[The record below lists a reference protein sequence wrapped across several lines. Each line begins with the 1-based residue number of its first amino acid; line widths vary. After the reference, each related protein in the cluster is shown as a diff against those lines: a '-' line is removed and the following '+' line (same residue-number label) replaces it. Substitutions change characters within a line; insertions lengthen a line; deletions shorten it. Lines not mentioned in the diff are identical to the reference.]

1 MVARGG
7 KGEMQA
13 AAGGGRPVLA
23 GLPEPRR
30 EESARSSA
38 EHAATYIRRLIFER
52 SLPAGSRIPQDEI
65 AEKLGMTRMP
75 VREALLILRHEGRI
89 RIEKNR
95 GAFVVSISE
104 QSARDACE
112 LTSRMHGFAFERA
125 LERSDRAFFDRLV
138 GLNEQLQAAD
148 DLVDFYHRWDDF
160 LDLIATFGIGDRL
173 ASFLRDMRRLG
184 PDTLYEQAPE
194 LAPIIKSGAGRI
206 VGGFEGHDLDA
217 VLSSGHRCF
226 NAIIDH
232 LAPSLRNVGV
242 IES

>member
-1 MVARGG
+1 
-7 KGEMQA
+7 
-13 AAGGGRPVLA
+13 LD

-38 EHAATYIRRLIFER
+38 EHAAAYIRRLIFER

-65 AEKLGMTRMP
+65 AQRLGMTRMP

-95 GAFVVSISE
+95 GAWVVSISE

-112 LTSRMHGFAFERA
+112 LSSRMHGLAFERA
-125 LERSDRAFFDRLV
+125 FERTDRVFVDRLV
-138 GLNEQLQAAD
+138 RTNQQLQAAA

-184 PDTLYEQAPE
+184 PETLYEQAPE
-194 LAPIIKSGAGRI
+194 LAPIIKSGAGQI
-206 VGGFEGHDLDA
+206 VSGFEAHDLEA
-217 VLSSGHRCF
+217 VLSSGRRCF
-226 NAIIDH
+226 DAIIDH